1 MTIMITIDFISKK
14 YNYFKNKKNIRYI
27 FFLLEPGLII
37 NKNTEICSMNIF
49 VCNKYKIQ
57 TVNEMIKN

>member
-27 FFLLEPGLII
+27 HFLKFYYL
-37 NKNTEICSMNIF
+37 NRQKKTQKIF
-49 VCNKYKIQ
+49 N
-57 TVNEMIKN
+57 